1 MRLATRKR
9 RLLKHLRLRESWV
22 IFFILGIIM
31 MNYPFIHIFNKTE
44 RVFGIPLLL
53 LYLQGGWLV
62 SITVIYLFTRAIPP
76 DDKEDREE
84 QP

>member
-1 MRLATRKR
+1 MNKR

-31 MNYPFIHIFNKTE
+31 MDYPFIHIFNKAE
-44 RVFGIPLLL
+44 RVFGIPMLL

-62 SITVIYLFTRAIPP
+62 SIAVIYLFTRAIPP
-76 DDKEDREE
+76 DDKDDREE
-84 QP
+84 HP